1 MALYERERF
10 GPYGRGSPLYGDQAS
25 AEARERALRS
35 VFSKDTQCCQLCV
48 ARVLLGN
55 RTCFFHLP
63 CHDC

>member
-35 VFSKDTQCCQLCV
+35 VFSKDTQCCQLSV
-48 ARVLLGN
+48 AHVL
-55 RTCFFHLP
+55 
-63 CHDC
+63 